1 MQIEGLQQPSGSGPP
16 SKKVVY
22 GNRKKKGPNANGA
35 SGASPTPSRPR
46 TPEPKVVKAVET
58 QPTSTNGSADG
69 SAKDDWD
76 ASSDEETQ
84 PVPDVKDS
92 WDALSDEEEETK
104 PTPALVKSSKPSERM
119 SFPLLSL

>member
-1 MQIEGLQQPSGSGPP
+1 MSGSGPP

-46 TPEPKVVKAVET
+46 TPEPTVAKAVKT

-76 ASSDEETQ
+76 ASSDEETK
-84 PVPDVKDS
+84 PEPDVKDS
-92 WDALSDEEEETK
+92 WDAPSDDEEETK
-104 PTPALVKSSKPSERM
+104 STPAPVKSSKPSERM
-119 SFPLLSL
+119 SLTFLPLSVV